1 MPEQQSRS
9 YNKFAASM
17 ASGAKSKDEKM
28 QRLTG
33 AIDTAVTATFRDTGR
48 DSLSRKRRDY
58 WERFHRKQY
67 GNEEEGFSH
76 YVSNLLQDTIL
87 KSRAYVTGPYTRDQ
101 RPIVKFGDE
110 EVDAYVNCIFRDYNA
125 GDNFIDDAAFNG
137 ALGEGMYARVYLEPQ
152 REIIRSIEIFNGTD
166 IDAIEKEADAYMAD
180 LAEEIAVEEIDREF
194 EEILNEETGEPE
206 IELRVHTQQ
215 IEEQLHP
222 RVISIPT
229 SEWFVYPDVPDLR
242 EAQTIGRITVM
253 SVTELKKMF
262 PEAPRKYAGTKN
274 KEEDNKFWE
283 SIVGTE
289 ESIRDELEW
298 YSRWADINATF
309 YTSYQFDDES
319 FANAGV
325 GERPVVV
332 ADVETWHDI
341 DDTGESKLY
350 SVVKAGNQILHCEEI
365 TETSFVAGT
374 FLTIGSRWAGYGMA
388 DLVFEEDTE
397 ITINYRMMSDA
408 VKLSAHGYALVNED
422 MINFDDWI
430 NREPGSEIRVLGD
443 SSLVSNDRPPVE
455 YITNPSIN
463 SVGNGLS
470 LIDKFTEIAGT
481 STGTGKFFMP
491 HEGDSIGDYN
501 RVSVNGVDAMENN
514 SNLILDDIS
523 RRFAQFN
530 RDVHIKIQNVAAI
543 GGATPIMVNIKGKD
557 IEVDPSK
564 MKIYRTARLNVI
576 PGATERQQVAARSE
590 QALGVIERA
599 SQNPVL
605 MQFFTPE
612 AGFKV
617 LEDYFY
623 NIGFDNPDM
632 FLQEPEEVEDPLQ
645 SEEIQKALEEA
656 QQQGFQEAMDSMQ
669 AQLIEQ
675 QAKREAAATDK
686 IVAEI
691 DEMAFKAAL
700 DSQKQDDTA
709 EFNDAK
715 TEEAA
720 AKAAMAEENA
730 ELQERRVEV
739 EEFNAEEN
747 IRVKDEQLELEHEK
761 LRVEQA
767 NPEADT
773 GI

>member
-1 MPEQQSRS
+1 MPEQPTRS
-9 YNKFAASM
+9 YNKFAAAMS
-17 ASGAKSKDEKM
+17 SGTKSPDEKM
-28 QRLTG
+28 QRLTT

-87 KSRAYVTGPYTRDQ
+87 KSRAYVTNPYTRDQ
-101 RPIVKFGDE
+101 RPIVKFGDD
-110 EVDAYVNCIFRDYNA
+110 EVDAYVNCIFREHNQ
-125 GDNFIDDAAFNG
+125 GTNFIDDTAFNG

-152 REIIRSIEIFNGTD
+152 KKIINEIEIFTGID
-166 IDAIEKEADAYMAD
+166 IDAVEKEANAFMAD
-180 LAEEIAVEEIDREF
+180 LGKEIQEVDREF
-194 EEILNEETGEPE
+194 EEDIDEETGEE
-206 IELRVHTQQ
+206 VINLYVYTQR
-215 IEEQLHP
+215 IEEQVHP

-229 SEWFVYPDVPDLR
+229 SEWFVYPDVPELK
-242 EAQTIGRITVM
+242 EAQTVGRITVM
-253 SVTELKKMF
+253 SVTELKKLF
-262 PEAPRKYAGTKN
+262 PEAPRKYGKCKN
-274 KEEDNKFWE
+274 KEEDKKFWE
-283 SIVGTE
+283 TLVGTE

-341 DDTGESKLY
+341 DDSGESKLY

-365 TETSFVAGT
+365 TDTSFVAGT
-374 FLTIGSRWAGYGMA
+374 FFTIGSRWAGYGMA

-430 NREPGSEIRVLGD
+430 NREPGSEIRVLSD

-455 YITNPSIN
+455 FITNPSIN

-470 LIDKFTEIAGT
+470 LIDKYTEIAGT
-481 STGTGKFFMP
+481 ATGTGKFFMP

-501 RVSVNGVDAMENN
+501 RVNQSGVNAMENN
-514 SNLILDDIS
+514 SNLILDDAS
-523 RRFAQFN
+523 RRFGEFQ
-530 RDVHIKIQNVAAI
+530 RDVGLKIQNVAAI
-543 GGATPIMVNIKGKD
+543 GGATPIEVNIKGKD
-557 IEVDPSK
+557 VVVDPSK
-564 MKIYRTARLNVI
+564 FKIYQTARLNAV
-576 PGATERQQVAARSE
+576 PGSTERQQQVAKSV
-590 QALGVIERA
+590 QALELIERV

-612 AGFKV
+612 AGYKV
-617 LEDYFY
+617 LEDFFY
-623 NIGFDNPDM
+623 HVGYDNPDI
-632 FLQEPEEVEDPLQ
+632 FLQEPDEVVDPLESEEV
-645 SEEIQKALEEA
+645 QKAIQEA
-656 QQQGFQEAMDSMQ
+656 QQQGYQEAMDSVQ
-669 AQLIEQ
+669 AKFVEQ
-675 QAKREAAATDK
+675 QTAKEKASTDK
-686 IVAEI
+686 IEAEI
-691 DEMAFKAAL
+691 EEMAANYVL
-700 DSQKQDDTA
+700 DEQKQNDQA
-709 EFNDAK
+709 EFNNAK

-720 AKAAMAEENA
+720 AKAVMQEESIDQQDRRINIEETNA
-730 ELQERRVEV
+730 T
-739 EEFNAEEN
+739 EN
-747 IRVKDEQLELEHEK
+747 IRIKDEELDLEREK